1 MGNEGKKER
10 GYVWD
15 REAAWVEKPIA
26 EFGPVAI
33 RQPPEVIEGM
43 TDWCKETFSKNG
55 LIERIKASDKGER
68 ETEKMVLDFLREHT
82 PPGECLLAGSSVHQD
97 QVFLRKYMPELCTH
111 LHPYRIIDV
120 TTVKELAKRW
130 YEHTEGWKKLPPK
143 KEIHLALDDIRESI
157 NILKYCREHFFAK

>member
-1 MGNEGKKER
+1 
-10 GYVWD
+10 
-15 REAAWVEKPIA
+15 PIA

-68 ETEKMVLDFLREHT
+68 ETEKMVTDRGGEGTLKQNQCIDRLRSWT
-82 PPGECLLAGSSVHQD
+82 FC
-97 QVFLRKYMPELCTH
+97 
-111 LHPYRIIDV
+111 
-120 TTVKELAKRW
+120 LAKRW

-157 NILKYCREHFFAK
+157 NILKYC